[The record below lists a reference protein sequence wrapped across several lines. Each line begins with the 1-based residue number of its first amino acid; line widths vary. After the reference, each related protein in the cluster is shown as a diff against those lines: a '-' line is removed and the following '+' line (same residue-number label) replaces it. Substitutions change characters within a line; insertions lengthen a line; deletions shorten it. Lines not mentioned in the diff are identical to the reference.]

1 MFHLFNRNANGVRK
15 GGSPTARFHTRG
27 RVPGRGENEFRIAAE
42 RGEAA

>member
-27 RVPGRGENEFRIAAE
+27 GCRSRGNEFRIAAE
-42 RGEAA
+42 RSEAA